1 MTSTQYLRLPHTLYL
16 PLNPDGSLTEPTELR
31 ISVQRLREH
40 DGEPKPSRLL
50 TVHPHMEKHHLLPLY
65 SEYVPSRRIPADVQ
79 AMVDM
84 FNADID
90 RGWKAL
96 LVQHYIERADRAV
109 EDHSKLEVKLRGI
122 VGKVSAARQGDST
135 TQHLLYAENFAII
148 R

>member
-1 MTSTQYLRLPHTLYL
+1 MYL
-16 PLNPDGSLTEPTELR
+16 PMNADGSLTEPAELR
-31 ISVQRLREH
+31 ITVQRLREH
-40 DGEPKPSRLL
+40 DGEPKPHRLL
-50 TVHPHMEKHHLLPLY
+50 TVHPHMEKHHLVPLY

-79 AMVDM
+79 SMVDA

-109 EDHSKLEVKLRGI
+109 EDHADLEVKLAGI
-122 VGKVSAARQGDST
+122 VKQMTAARRSDSVT
-135 TQHLLYAENFAII
+135 RLLLHAETFVVT